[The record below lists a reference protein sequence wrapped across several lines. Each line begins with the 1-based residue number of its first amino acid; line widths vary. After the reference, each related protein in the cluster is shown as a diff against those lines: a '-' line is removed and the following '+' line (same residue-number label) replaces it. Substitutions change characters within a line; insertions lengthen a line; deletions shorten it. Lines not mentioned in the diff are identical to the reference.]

1 MPKPRPVAI
10 QRDRQGAAARR
21 AKRSRAAIRRA
32 PAQRFRRQFRPR
44 KARRESAAWRL
55 FLCGIQPSPL
65 HQMADWAVE
74 WLACGEHS
82 LRKPPCF
89 PYCTPLRRHQAA
101 KRCFT
106 ESAGASTRLPDR
118 CAGATC
124 LRQTSPFD
132 IAVTRHLT
140 NLVDAANVNLRKHR
154 SAGQRSAVPN
164 LGVTCPHFFRC
175 EAPRSYNS
183 PYSRASASHR
193 RRTCGACHARRN
205 SFLMDCQSS
214 PRKLN
219 VIPLSPA
226 RKFTP
231 ISSFSSATV
240 YARK

>member
-1 MPKPRPVAI
+1 ML
-10 QRDRQGAAARR
+10 
-21 AKRSRAAIRRA
+21 RSA
-32 PAQRFRRQFRPR
+32 
-44 KARRESAAWRL
+44 SRL
-55 FLCGIQPSPL
+55 LTTEPG
-65 HQMADWAVE
+65 
-74 WLACGEHS
+74 LAGSSC
-82 LRKPPCF
+82 
-89 PYCTPLRRHQAA
+89 
-101 KRCFT
+101 
-106 ESAGASTRLPDR
+106 ASTRLRDR
-118 CAGATC
+118 RSEATGHE
-124 LRQTSPFD
+124 QTSSLD
-132 IAVTRHLT
+132 TTLIERLT
-140 NLVDAANVNLRKHR
+140 QSIDAAKVNLRKHR
-154 SAGQRSAVPN
+154 SAVLRSAVPN

>member
-1 MPKPRPVAI
+1 MLFRSTRRGLVPQLRRQLLFLPVPRESVSWP
-10 QRDRQGAAARR
+10 RSWCG
-21 AKRSRAAIRRA
+21 SRA
-32 PAQRFRRQFRPR
+32 
-44 KARRESAAWRL
+44 
-55 FLCGIQPSPL
+55 SPL
-65 HQMADWAVE
+65 LRTANWTVDQLERGD
-74 WLACGEHS
+74 HS
-82 LRKPPCF
+82 LDKPPC
-89 PYCTPLRRHQAA
+89 CTPALDSATIKLRYVSSQEALALQR
-101 KRCFT
+101 
-106 ESAGASTRLPDR
+106 RLRDR

-124 LRQTSPFD
+124 LRQTSSFD
-132 IAVTRHLT
+132 IAVTQQLT
-140 NLVDAANVNLRKHR
+140 NFVDAANVNLRKHR
-154 SAGQRSAVPN
+154 SAGPRSAVPN

>member
-1 MPKPRPVAI
+1 
-10 QRDRQGAAARR
+10 
-21 AKRSRAAIRRA
+21 
-32 PAQRFRRQFRPR
+32 
-44 KARRESAAWRL
+44 
-55 FLCGIQPSPL
+55 
-65 HQMADWAVE
+65 MADWTE
-74 WLACGEHS
+74 ESLECGEYS
-82 LRKPPCF
+82 LAKLPCSR
-89 PYCTPLRRHQAA
+89 CCDHH
-101 KRCFT
+101 RCFCYEIT
-106 ESAGASTRLPDR
+106 SSQEVLVLQHVYVITGRSALAANRQSSFYTAVIQRVIES
-118 CAGATC
+118 
-124 LRQTSPFD
+124 
-132 IAVTRHLT
+132 
-140 NLVDAANVNLRKHR
+140 VDAAKVNLRKHR
-154 SAGQRSAVPN
+154 SATRRCAVPH

>member
-1 MPKPRPVAI
+1 MRRMLIGGTASSFMSPGPDALQ
-10 QRDRQGAAARR
+10 QR
-21 AKRSRAAIRRA
+21 KRS
-32 PAQRFRRQFRPR
+32 
-44 KARRESAAWRL
+44 
-55 FLCGIQPSPL
+55 
-65 HQMADWAVE
+65 
-74 WLACGEHS
+74 
-82 LRKPPCF
+82 
-89 PYCTPLRRHQAA
+89 
-101 KRCFT
+101 FT
-106 ESAGASTRLPDR
+106 RSSCSSTRLRDR
-118 CAGATC
+118 RSRTF
-124 LRQTSPFD
+124 LSQTSVIDATALIQRTTDF
-132 IAVTRHLT
+132 
-140 NLVDAANVNLRKHR
+140 VDATKVNLRKHR
-154 SAGQRSAVPN
+154 NVLWRFAVPN